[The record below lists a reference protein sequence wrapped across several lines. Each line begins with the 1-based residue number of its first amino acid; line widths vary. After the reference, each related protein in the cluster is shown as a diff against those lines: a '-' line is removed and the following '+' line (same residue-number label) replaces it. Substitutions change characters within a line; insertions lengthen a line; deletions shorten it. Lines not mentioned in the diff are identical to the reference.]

1 MNTGII
7 KDERSSWL
15 REDSNHQILIEGHF
29 LLSKGHQAME
39 TRRTEMLRFI
49 PALSVYVL

>member
-7 KDERSSWL
+7 KNERSSWL

-39 TRRTEMLRFI
+39 TRRTKMVMFA
-49 PALSVYVL
+49 PALSVHVL